1 MQDFAPTQEFDG
13 PIWSRDSEQHV
24 LGAALYDA
32 SRIPD
37 AFERLTADHFFD
49 PVHRRLWSALSSL
62 VAKGSVI
69 DSTVIAHRLGADE
82 AFLEWGGRDAL
93 VDMVERADSRSA
105 LGHIG
110 IIADL
115 ATRRALERSARKA
128 ANRARN
134 TGDTSGDEIL
144 GDLEREA
151 AEIAQSSSIET
162 AWVSAGDMMRG
173 AIETLRAKNGRVDF
187 PTGIRELDER
197 LGGLNAGEVTVIGG
211 WTGMGKTLA
220 AQQIGKGCASQ
231 GIGVAYFS
239 LEMADV
245 PMATRLACDLA
256 YDRSAASFAGLTTNI
271 TIDRAL
277 KGMLKPDE
285 WEKFW
290 EAQAVVEQWPLAFD
304 TRPNLTTA
312 QIQAATIRLHR
323 EWRRRGIKPGPV
335 IVDHV
340 GKVKPSQDRRG
351 NVTSETKD
359 VSNDL
364 QAMAKRLGVP
374 VVVLSQLNRTV
385 EQSGAKDKRPNLSSI
400 KDSGAIV
407 EDARQVILLYRPE
420 YYFREPFEH
429 ESMEAKA
436 ERLAELE
443 KVRNHYYWIVEKNSN
458 GPRFQTLTYCKADCA
473 AVRDW
478 NI

>member
-1 MQDFAPTQEFDG
+1 
-13 PIWSRDSEQHV
+13 V
-24 LGAALYDA
+24 LGAAFYA
-32 SRIPD
+32 AERMPE
-37 AFERLTADHFFD
+37 AFERLTPEHFFD
-49 PVHRRLWSALSSL
+49 PVHRRLWWTVTRLFA
-62 VAKGSVI
+62 AGTVI
-69 DSTVIAHRLGADE
+69 DTTTIAHRMGADE
-82 AFLEWGGRDAL
+82 GFAEWGGRDELADL
-93 VDMVERADSRSA
+93 TERADLHA
-105 LGHIG
+105 APGHVD

-115 ATRRALERSARKA
+115 ATRRALEGAARHA
-128 ANRARN
+128 AARARDTSDS
-134 TGDTSGDEIL
+134 TGDDIL

-151 AEIAQSSSIET
+151 ARIAQTSSIET
-162 AWVSAGDMMRG
+162 AWVSAGEMMRRSF
-173 AIETLRAKNGRVDF
+173 EKLRARNGRVEY
-187 PTGIRELDER
+187 PIGLNELDQR
-197 LGGLNAGEVTVIGG
+197 LGGLNAGEVTVVGG
-211 WTGMGKTLA
+211 FTGMGKTLA
-220 AQQIGKGCASQ
+220 AQQIAKGCAGA
-231 GIGVAYFS
+231 GIGVSYFS
-239 LEMADV
+239 LEMDET
-245 PMATRLACDLA
+245 PMATRLACDLC
-256 YDRSAASFAGLTTNI
+256 YDRSAAAYAGQTTNI

-277 KGMLKPDE
+277 KGNLQTHE
-285 WEKFW
+285 WDRFW
-290 EAQAVVEQWPLAFD
+290 QAQAIVEGWPLVFD
-304 TRPNLTTA
+304 TRPNLTVA
-312 QIQAATIRLHR
+312 QIQAATVRQHR
-323 EWRRRGIKPGPV
+323 AWMKAGIKPGPV
-335 IVDHV
+335 IIDHV

-351 NVTSETKD
+351 NLTSETKD

-374 VVVLSQLNRTV
+374 VVILSQLNRVV
-385 EQSGAKDKRPNLSSI
+385 EHSAAKDKRPNLASI